1 MPIAHTTSGQ
11 LHQRSITSAVHY
23 NRIYSTHY
31 TVTVSSLVTCHVS
44 LVTTHLASV
53 FMTSSMCLC
62 LATIR
67 SRHRP
72 SSGSVLLQSSKY
84 FPAVYQIFSPV
95 DGVVADLLRGVE
107 DGGEGGD
114 QGGEAGLQ
122 PRAALHQLLKQRELN
137 LGS

>member
-1 MPIAHTTSGQ
+1 MTA
-11 LHQRSITSAVHY
+11 
-23 NRIYSTHY
+23 
-31 TVTVSSLVTCHVS
+31 
-44 LVTTHLASV
+44 HLASV

-72 SSGSVLLQSSKY
+72 SSGSVLLRRQMLQI

-122 PRAALHQLLKQRELN
+122 PRAALHQLLKQRELD
-137 LGS
+137 LGSLQQFYVFI

>member
-1 MPIAHTTSGQ
+1 MDGHGGGGGGDQLDRCRLPPQSQHQSGQ
-11 LHQRSITSAVHY
+11 TLGIEEIEA
-23 NRIYSTHY
+23 NRPAGSCGY
-31 TVTVSSLVTCHVS
+31 VS
-44 LVTTHLASV
+44 LIITDLASV

-114 QGGEAGLQ
+114 EGGEA
-122 PRAALHQLLKQRELN
+122 
-137 LGS
+137 